1 MANAR
6 FQKQALL
13 PPRSPFLAVAASPP
27 PHAELGPIARP
38 RDAPHRDGHQRT
50 SSESVLIDEQPSWL
64 DDLLDEPEAL
74 ARTHGRPG
82 HRRSSSDS
90 FTLFDGGNAATAA
103 GMYDNVFDGMR
114 GGGQQVGS
122 WGGAPEFFPEPSS
135 FGGPQGQ
142 GRPWDSRQMLRHGGG
157 GMPVPMR
164 EMNGGH
170 HGPPNAFVDHGHG
183 SLSNGVDRKS
193 HGDSAHDQRIGAER
207 KEALLC
213 HVHDC
218 PPCHRGE
225 ATRRTAKR
233 REDSYGNRQ
242 YAQRSRVRKLQY
254 IVELERRVQALQIE
268 GGEVSAEMDFL
279 GQQNIMLD
287 LENKALKH
295 RLESLSQEHLIK
307 R

>member
-1 MANAR
+1 MMANAR

-103 GMYDNVFDGMR
+103 GMYDNVFDGTR

-193 HGDSAHDQRIGAER
+193 HGDSAHDQRIRAER
-207 KEALLC
+207 TEGAHLRHSQSEA
-213 HVHDC
+213 DTK
-218 PPCHRGE
+218 R
-225 ATRRTAKR
+225 AKHFTLPR
-233 REDSYGNRQ
+233 P
-242 YAQRSRVRKLQY
+242 
-254 IVELERRVQALQIE
+254 
-268 GGEVSAEMDFL
+268 
-279 GQQNIMLD
+279 
-287 LENKALKH
+287 
-295 RLESLSQEHLIK
+295 
-307 R
+307 